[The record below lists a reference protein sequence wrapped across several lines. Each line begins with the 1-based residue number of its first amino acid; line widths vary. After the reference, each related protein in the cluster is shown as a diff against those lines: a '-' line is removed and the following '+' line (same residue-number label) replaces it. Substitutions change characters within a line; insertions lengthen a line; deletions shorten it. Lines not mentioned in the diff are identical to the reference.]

1 MLSEKEIRRAAKL
14 QYEYEVDHPV
24 GFKVSK
30 QVTVVV
36 KKNEWGETDFEAYM
50 VSDMA
55 QALERDGVFGESKD
69 RKKMCVRVPKP
80 NEMVPAIMMEGKNVT
95 EFDQLFF
102 IVQLTSSKT
111 DEKKDY
117 SILKIR
123 DFPAY
128 NRGPPAKPAE
138 YKGYLAKNK
147 GEPLDRRFADFNL
160 LLYIA
165 EVLDVPTAVTMAQC
179 IANGLPLDPELVS
192 LLN

>member
-1 MLSEKEIRRAAKL
+1 M
-14 QYEYEVDHPV
+14 
-24 GFKVSK
+24 
-30 QVTVVV
+30 
-36 KKNEWGETDFEAYM
+36 
-50 VSDMA
+50 
-55 QALERDGVFGESKD
+55 
-69 RKKMCVRVPKP
+69 
-80 NEMVPAIMMEGKNVT
+80 
-95 EFDQLFF
+95 
-102 IVQLTSSKT
+102 QLTSSKT

-147 GEPLDRRFADFNL
+147 GEPLDRRFADFNF

-165 EVLDVPTAVTMAQC
+165 EILDVQTAVTMAQS